1 MLKKLVW
8 GIAAVTVA
16 FSVYAQ
22 KPAVK
27 KPAAKSKLV
36 VPSVATYLANTS
48 MSGGMI
54 GKRTFDSLIRRG
66 ISARDSAGKAWKV
79 QGFQFTYAERG
90 IYEDSVGNAIMTTDY
105 LTEYCFGDTLSR
117 NISLIL
123 PSKTKPGDTV
133 FVERV
138 KVIRP
143 AGGEA
148 VGKPMR
154 FILTR

>member
-1 MLKKLVW
+1 MKKLVW
-8 GIAAVTVA
+8 GVAAAMVA

-27 KPAAKSKLV
+27 KPAVKSRPV
-36 VPSVATYLANTS
+36 VPSVATYLGNTS
-48 MSGGMI
+48 LAGGMI

-66 ISARDSAGKAWKV
+66 ISARDSSGKVWKV

-90 IYEDSVGNAIMTTDY
+90 IYEDSVGNPVLMTDY

-117 NISLIL
+117 NIALIL
-123 PSKTKPGDTV
+123 PTKSKAGDTV
-133 FVERV
+133 FVERIKVV
-138 KVIRP
+138 KP

-154 FILTR
+154 FVLTR